1 MKVLV
6 FIKGKAKPLLF
17 TEVKAYTAAGEL
29 TLTFEDTNELVL
41 AEGQWREARI
51 QRFEEAPQIVEEPAT
66 NDAA

>member
-6 FIKGKAKPLLF
+6 FVKGHRKPHLF
-17 TEVKAYTAAGEL
+17 TEVREYQAAGEL

-51 QRFEEAPQIVEEPAT
+51 QHYEEAPPVVDEGAT
-66 NDAA
+66 SGE